1 MNKLIKLRNKFLSIG
16 ILLTL
21 LLSPLNVAQASDSQ
35 CKAVTAILVGEVA
48 VCSGYIFS
56 FDAEQWAREEREYNL
71 KIIENYKQQNSVL
84 RSITYAQ
91 DERIQ
96 AHVEYEQALQTE
108 LEQRKK
114 ANMYWG
120 VGGVVAGVLLTS
132 LIISN
137 TK

>member
-1 MNKLIKLRNKFLSIG
+1 M
-16 ILLTL
+16 
-21 LLSPLNVAQASDSQ
+21 
-35 CKAVTAILVGEVA
+35 GEVA

-56 FDAEQWAREEREYNL
+56 FNAEQWAREEREYNL

-91 DERIQ
+91 DDTIQ
-96 AHVEYEQALQTE
+96 AQVKYQQALQTE

-114 ANMYWG
+114 ATLYWG